1 MDSLLQ
7 ASDPRTPLPVL
18 LQLAADHP
26 AEVSAN
32 PTLSRHP
39 ASLKGAE
46 LFSLLSLAACTQ
58 APRALLQQL
67 ACHARC
73 EVRATVAQN
82 AACTPRLLALL
93 AFDDDGEVSETAR
106 RNPSAP
112 PALEALMAG
121 TPVAWRE
128 QMRSWLMN
136 EELHIL
142 RHAYCPTALLVYLG
156 RLGGELTLAALAN
169 PSLPDPVVGELLASW
184 PGGLPR
190 PVFSLLESS
199 ALRLHGPSAEKRLQ
213 VPPLVA
219 LRLLRGCEVEPTF
232 LLNLFSSR
240 VLLRGLTCSAPKDN
254 ELLALID
261 TALNHPTCDRALL
274 RRMSGHRL
282 ALVRAEAARHPLLPP
297 SRLLRLLGDPV
308 YPVRRAA
315 WYSGKLKPAWR
326 ERLLR
331 LGFTAGLPALPARQE
346 LTDDDRQ
353 ALRAAGLWLKGWRCR
368 GEGGAGQGAAGVR
381 SRGGA

>member
-32 PTLSRHP
+32 PTLGRHL

-82 AACTPRLLALL
+82 AACTPKLLALL
-93 AFDDDGEVSETAR
+93 AFDDDGEVRETAR

-112 PALEALMAG
+112 LALEALMAD

-136 EELHIL
+136 EELYIL
-142 RHAYCPTALLVYLG
+142 RQTYCPTALLVYLA
-156 RLGGELTLAALAN
+156 RLSGGLTLAALAN
-169 PSLPDPVVGELLASW
+169 PSLPDEVVGELLASW

-190 PVFSLLESS
+190 PVFSLLGVG
-199 ALRLHGPSAEKRLQ
+199 LPRLQ

-240 VLLRGLTCSAPKDN
+240 VLLRGLTYLAPKDN

-261 TALNHPTCDRALL
+261 IALNHPTCDRALL
-274 RRMSGHRL
+274 RQMSGHQL
-282 ALVRAEAARHPLLPP
+282 ALVRAEAARHRLLPASCLP
-297 SRLLRLLGDPV
+297 RLLGDPV

-315 WYSGKLKPAWR
+315 WYSGKLPPAWR
-326 ERLLR
+326 ARLLR

-346 LTDDDRQ
+346 LTDDDRR
-353 ALRAAGLWLKGWRCR
+353 ALRAAGPWLEGWALPR
-368 GEGGAGQGAAGVR
+368 
-381 SRGGA
+381 